1 MKYCTRCG
9 KELDDD
15 FDFCPKCGTK
25 VQQDDP
31 TSDSNGNVHVADP
44 ESSKET
50 VSPVRAVILF
60 FSILAVLAVLT
71 GVILLIVGGIQEYNF
86 RSEYHLFDESE
97 ASINAYRQYSKY
109 PYSMNFLIAGG
120 ICTGVGVL
128 LNLILIPYRMKK
140 RYEIVS
146 EEIRK
151 INNQIS

>member
-1 MKYCTRCG
+1 MKYCTCCG

-25 VQQDDP
+25 VQKDD
-31 TSDSNGNVHVADP
+31 SASELNGNVHEANP
-44 ESSKET
+44 ESTKEAM
-50 VSPVRAVILF
+50 SPVRAVIVF
-60 FSILAVLAVLT
+60 FSILAVLAIIS
-71 GVILLIVGGIQEYNF
+71 GVVLLIVGGVQEYSF
-86 RSEYHLFDESE
+86 RSDNNLFDKSE
-97 ASINAYRQYSKY
+97 AYANALRPYSQY
-109 PYSMNFLIAGG
+109 PNSMNFLIAGG

-140 RYEIVS
+140 RYEKVS